1 MSSIKEAKAL
11 SMIEKIQK
19 GEQPILIDVRTQ
31 EEVAEVR
38 VPQAKV
44 IPLDDLKP
52 RDLEKLSASK
62 TQEIYFICRS
72 GARSRTAARI
82 ALNNG
87 YTNVFNVID
96 GTRAWQNLDPTI
108 KN

>member
-1 MSSIKEAKAL
+1 MGSVKEAKAF
-11 SMIEKIQK
+11 SMIEKIK
-19 GEQPILIDVRTQ
+19 SGEQPILIDVRTK
-31 EEVAEVR
+31 EEVEEFS

-52 RDLEKLSASK
+52 RDLEKLSSSK
-62 TQEIYFICRS
+62 EVKLYFICRS

-87 YTNVFNVID
+87 YVNVFNVVD
-96 GTRAWQNLDPTI
+96 GTRAWEKLDA
-108 KN
+108 